1 MILERARFGGRSI
14 FDRFAVVRIQ
24 GICIGRRPENQSG
37 NDRCAG
43 IRAVSEFVPDVPV
56 TRTARPFAALAYF
69 TIRMTDS
76 IYVIAVLSGLLALS
90 EWLVRKTILR
100 HAGTAILVIL
110 ITAVAA
116 NTGILPAGSTSEN
129 PVPVYDFIFSTIA
142 PLAIFLL
149 LLPVNLSDI
158 LKAGAPMI
166 GFYFAGSA
174 ATAIGVVLAMW
185 IVNGPE
191 TIGPLYNAVGGM
203 FVGTYTG
210 GSVNFNTLALHFDV
224 ARDGVLYTGAV
235 VVDSIMTTVWMLV
248 TLAIPRVFA
257 KVWPV
262 KRGQERKELGEVTL
276 GIEADTETM
285 HPMDMSIL
293 LGLGFGAV
301 WLSNLLATYVEPV
314 PAPIILTIMALI
326 LAQVPAVARLKGIRL
341 VGMFAVYM
349 FLAVIGAFC
358 DLGAAV
364 NMGALGVTMMKFTAL
379 TVLIHGVIIY
389 GLALLLKFDPVIV
402 SLASQANIG
411 GGTSALAL
419 ARSLGRE
426 DLVLPSI
433 LIGSLGYA
441 VGTFLGFWVAEYWL
455 LFLV

>member
-1 MILERARFGGRSI
+1 
-14 FDRFAVVRIQ
+14 
-24 GICIGRRPENQSG
+24 
-37 NDRCAG
+37 
-43 IRAVSEFVPDVPV
+43 
-56 TRTARPFAALAYF
+56 
-69 TIRMTDS
+69 MTES
-76 IYVIAVLSGLLALS
+76 LYVLAVLSGLLALS
-90 EWLVRKTILR
+90 EWLVRKTFLR

-129 PVPVYDFIFSTIA
+129 PVPVYDFIFSAIA

-149 LLPVNLSDI
+149 LLPVNLKDI
-158 LKAGAPMI
+158 MKAGLPMI
-166 GFYFAGSA
+166 GFYFAGSI
-174 ATAIGVVLAMW
+174 ATAVGVVLAMW
-185 IVNGPE
+185 IIGGPE
-191 TIGPLYNAVGGM
+191 AIGPMYHAVGGM
-203 FVGTYTG
+203 FVGTYSG
-210 GSVNFNTLALHFDV
+210 GSVNFNTIALHFGV

-235 VVDSIMTTVWMLV
+235 VVDNIMTTVWMLV

-262 KRGQERKELGEVTL
+262 RRGQQRKELGEVSL
-276 GIEADTETM
+276 GLESDTETM
-285 HPMDMSIL
+285 HPIDMGIL
-293 LGLGFGAV
+293 LSLGFGAV
-301 WLSNLLATYVEPV
+301 WASNYIATFVEPI

-326 LAQVPAVARLKGIRL
+326 LAQIPAISKLRGIRL
-341 VGMFAVYM
+341 VGMYAVYL

-358 DLGAAV
+358 DLSAAAE
-364 NMGALGVTMMKFTAL
+364 MGSLGLSLLNFTAL
-379 TVLIHGVIIY
+379 TILIHGVLIY
-389 GLALLLKFDPVIV
+389 GLAFILKFDPVIV

-455 LFLV
+455 AFLV